1 MGVTYQAHR
10 RRMRPLPHDIGRH
23 DVARGMRVGPDG
35 PDGMRTIR
43 RGMRIKRSVV
53 VPLLV
58 EAAAY
63 DGRLRRASEKV
74 TMGGR

>member
-1 MGVTYQAHR
+1 MG
-10 RRMRPLPHDIGRH
+10 
-23 DVARGMRVGPDG
+23 
-35 PDGMRTIR
+35 
-43 RGMRIKRSVV
+43 IKRSVV

-58 EAAAY
+58 VVGAY

>member
-1 MGVTYQAHR
+1 
-10 RRMRPLPHDIGRH
+10 
-23 DVARGMRVGPDG
+23 
-35 PDGMRTIR
+35 
-43 RGMRIKRSVV
+43 MRIKRSVV

-63 DGRLRRASEKV
+63 DGRHRRASEKV